1 MPFCSQCGNQ
11 VGGRDAFCGR
21 CGGRQPVSAK
31 PASRS
36 PFADLSS
43 RNASLLCYIPL
54 VGWIPAIVILASARF
69 KHDREVRFNAFQGLY
84 LFVTWLVIDWAVGPF
99 FHLPAEYIKISIIGI
114 VKIAIFA
121 TWIFMIVKTS
131 QHETYRLPVLGELA
145 ERSLAEQR

>member
-11 VGGRDAFCGR
+11 VGERDSFCGK
-21 CGGRQPVSAK
+21 CGARQPIPAK

-69 KHDREVRFNAFQGLY
+69 KQDREVRFNAFQGLY
-84 LFVTWLVIDWAVGPF
+84 LFVAWLVIDWAVSPF
-99 FHLPAEYIKISIIGI
+99 FHFQPEFVMFSIVGILKIGI
-114 VKIAIFA
+114 FAI
-121 TWIFMIVKTS
+121 WIFMIVKTS
-131 QHETYRLPVLGELA
+131 QHETYRLPLLGDLA